1 MTINYEEY
9 TIADFVKSDASD
21 LFAKTE
27 RFGEFLADWKRKGT
41 YSYHRILTDGCKNR
55 TTIHDPDTNAL
66 REVIVLSSNNYLGLN
81 FRNEVMQAAAD
92 ALEKYGSGMSGSR
105 FLSGTFDAVVQ
116 LEQELAAFEHCEEAV
131 VFTSGYQAN
140 VGTISA
146 LLRPND
152 IAVIDRFAHA
162 SIVDGVRLS
171 GCTIRS
177 FKHNDMNSLERTLK
191 KCAARNGGILVAVDG
206 IFSMDGDIAPLPQI
220 VALSK
225 QYGARVLVDE
235 AHATGVLGPGGR
247 GTVEH
252 FGLQEQVD
260 VVIGT
265 FSKTLAATGG
275 FAATTRDAAQY
286 IRQYGRAYT
295 FSASSA
301 PSTIAAVRA
310 GLQIIQREP
319 ALREKLWNNVHYIH
333 SGLHTLGFITNPVSP
348 ESAIL
353 TIVIGPDWKV
363 HQMSRDLYEAGLFT
377 STVVYP
383 AVPPNRGTLRLSLSA
398 LHTREDLDTVLSVL
412 GTIGKKYELIP

>member
-1 MTINYEEY
+1 MTITSKLEEELKAELAL
-9 TIADFVKSDASD
+9 IE
-21 LFAKTE
+21 E
-27 RFGEFLADWKRKGT
+27 RGLTRKIKNLRFL
-41 YSYHRILTDGCKNR
+41 
-55 TTIHDPDTNAL
+55 DPVRAIDEAGKEYL
-66 REVIVLSSNNYLGLN
+66 VFSSNNYLGLTHAPAVI
-81 FRNEVMQAAAD
+81 EAAKEANNYGTGSGG
-92 ALEKYGSGMSGSR
+92 ARLTTGGHFEASILEKKLADFKHTEKALIFNTGYMTNLGVLYG
-105 FLSGTFDAVVQ
+105 LVKHKD
-116 LEQELAAFEHCEEAV
+116 V
-131 VFTSGYQAN
+131 VFSDELN
-140 VGTISA
+140 
-146 LLRPND
+146 
-152 IAVIDRFAHA
+152 HA
-162 SIVDGVRLS
+162 SIIDGAKISKATVKVYKHADAADLERLLREDATEGNRFIITDGV
-171 GCTIRS
+171 
-177 FKHNDMNSLERTLK
+177 
-191 KCAARNGGILVAVDG
+191 
-206 IFSMDGDIAPLPQI
+206 FSMDGDIAPLPQI
-220 VALSK
+220 VTLSK

-275 FAATTRDAAQY
+275 FAATSRHVAQY

-295 FSASSA
+295 FSASPA

-310 GLQIIQREP
+310 GLQLIQREP
-319 ALREKLWNNVHYIH
+319 TLREKLWDNVHYIH
-333 SGLHTLGFITNPVSP
+333 KGLHALGFSTNPASP